1 MYGMSL
7 CILVQYPA
15 LLTFLF
21 LVLISFQEYH
31 AAHSARALDGLM
43 FLYINVYLMLSS
55 VNLLSIFL
63 NFSALMFLQ
72 QIDNIALK
80 LCLDGY
86 WTRVSCMCY
95 LFGCLSIMY
104 THAHSYFTIQ
114 SLQECARDT
123 VELKIAFKQNYAISC
138 LRGRTTILWVSAAY
152 VILLGFWVKV
162 HFIDS

>member
-1 MYGMSL
+1 MHIDGVSEMILHGMSL
-7 CILVQYPA
+7 CILVQCHSPCA
-15 LLTFLF
+15 NFS
-21 LVLISFQEYH
+21 IPHASIPFQEYH

-95 LFGCLSIMY
+95 YILFGCLSIMCILMLTLILY
-104 THAHSYFTIQ
+104 YS
-114 SLQECARDT
+114 
-123 VELKIAFKQNYAISC
+123 ELTRMCSRYC
-138 LRGRTTILWVSAAY
+138 
-152 VILLGFWVKV
+152 
-162 HFIDS
+162 

>member
-1 MYGMSL
+1 MHIDGVSEMIYVRYESL
-7 CILVQYPA
+7 H
-15 LLTFLF
+15 FSS
-21 LVLISFQEYH
+21 ISSLANFSTPHAPIPFQEYH

-86 WTRVSCMCY
+86 WTRVSCMCCY
-95 LFGCLSIMY
+95 ILFGCLSIMCI
-104 THAHSYFTIQ
+104 HSC
-114 SLQECARDT
+114 SLILYYS
-123 VELKIAFKQNYAISC
+123 ELTRMCSRYC
-138 LRGRTTILWVSAAY
+138 
-152 VILLGFWVKV
+152 
-162 HFIDS
+162 